1 MDERDA
7 NVHTRIEKLKLS
19 FVKSDYC
26 VLKYW
31 KERKSADEELYLL
44 SNIIY
49 GVPPTQVNKIIKTTP
64 NLLLNCLK
72 LTFSNI
78 SQVSIERAFSSL
90 RIILTESR
98 NRLNKETLENILLV
112 KLNPDKSIEEA

>member
-49 GVPPTQVNKIIKTTP
+49 GVPPTQVNKIIKTTL

-90 RIILTESR
+90 IIIYLY
-98 NRLNKETLENILLV
+98 I
-112 KLNPDKSIEEA
+112 